1 MDVRVGDRCVGEA
14 EALSADLNELLTVD
28 DVAALLRVPKS
39 WVYERTRRRGKD
51 RLPFLKL
58 GKYVRFEAH
67 AVRGFLAAQRKSA

>member
-1 MDVRVGDRCVGEA
+1 MDVRVGDRFVGEA
-14 EALSADLNELLTVD
+14 EALSADFNELLTVD
-28 DVAALLRVPKS
+28 DVAALLKVPKS

-58 GKYVRFEAH
+58 GKYVRFEAQ